1 MSATSRPTP
10 ISANTLTKATAY
22 HGVGLLIVTQSMVKL
37 TLHQKI
43 VNIQRKITLRFY
55 EAIVTP

>member
-1 MSATSRPTP
+1 
-10 ISANTLTKATAY
+10 
-22 HGVGLLIVTQSMVKL
+22 MVKL

-55 EAIVTP
+55 EAIVTR

>member
-1 MSATSRPTP
+1 
-10 ISANTLTKATAY
+10 
-22 HGVGLLIVTQSMVKL
+22 MVKL